1 MEHSKETAN
10 RDDQSS
16 MPAHRRHQS
25 ESSAPST
32 CQSGRYQSFDTSPR
46 KAVDNQRLISQLQ
59 ESWTTDCDFFGA
71 SSFQLNGSCAWGAV
85 SSNDFYYPASRA
97 TSKPVDSKGRS
108 SAIHDAARITD
119 WPEVLRLCR
128 EQPDLAGY
136 TGKDGWTALHHAC
149 NRRCPDPEVARAL
162 IEAAP
167 ETLWLP
173 EEKNGWLPLHYAC
186 RFKAPKAVVYLLLHH
201 DRRGKYTVSKRDRIG
216 RTPLFY
222 AVRYDAPPGVVGLLL
237 QLDPAVVL
245 EEDYHEDSPLAL
257 VWNAWAEKLEGKR
270 LVASFLPGGFPEP
283 EDTTAEQRAIILR
296 KRLESESKLKERWD
310 KANLLLKAAFGFPV
324 EDDDETEAGFVVPST
339 NTRKWR
345 IVHATAAVKCHLSLF
360 RLACALHPEQVTELD
375 CGDLR
380 PGTAPQTALHLAASS
395 NASGE
400 LGKMVIIT
408 LLSLYREAAKIA
420 DEDGSLP
427 LHRLVENP
435 RKTDWTQHA
444 AILTEFYP
452 RAVQIP
458 DNAGLLPLHRA
469 ARAMHQHEIIIDSD
483 EESVDNETERSVI
496 VQLVRSFPQA
506 ASQADETGYLPLH
519 YACQNGTDWNDDLET
534 LVNAARG
541 AAQVSSRGNLPLH
554 LAASNPRATSGFL
567 QKLIQLHPRAATVP
581 DADGYLPFH
590 LACKAGKAWDEISV
604 LYEAY
609 PAALQIASPKLPLF
623 LACCHSLDTGLVQ
636 ELVQL
641 YPEAARVR
649 DDDGRYPLHIACATG
664 KSWET
669 IEALVHAHA
678 LSVSSTDQTGKVP
691 FHELALALCSQD
703 EENSDQLPFW
713 LRDAEPAP
721 SKNITSL
728 FELLRIDP
736 TVLA

>member
-1 MEHSKETAN
+1 MEQSKEEKIAPT
-10 RDDQSS
+10 
-16 MPAHRRHQS
+16 AHRRYQS
-25 ESSAPST
+25 ESLSCTPSASLQ
-32 CQSGRYQSFDTSPR
+32 QSGRIQSFDTSAR
-46 KAVDNQRLISQLQ
+46 TNNSDQQNLISRLQ
-59 ESWTTDCDFFGA
+59 ESWTTNRDFLGA
-71 SSFQLNGSCAWGAV
+71 STFQLHGTSSWG
-85 SSNDFYYPASRA
+85 SSNDFYLPTSRS
-97 TSKPVDSKGRS
+97 TSKPVDSQGRS

-128 EQPDLAGY
+128 EKPEWAGY
-136 TGKDGWTALHHAC
+136 TGKDGWTALHHMC

-162 IEAAP
+162 IAAAP

-186 RFKAPKAVVYLLLHH
+186 RFKAPKAVVYLLLHL
-201 DRRGKYTVSKRDRIG
+201 DQRGKHTVSKRDHMG

-237 QLDPAVVL
+237 QLDPNVVL

-257 VWNAWAEKLEGKR
+257 VWNTWAEKLEGKR
-270 LVASFLPGGFPEP
+270 IVASFLPGGFPEP
-283 EDTTAEQRAIILR
+283 EDTSAEERAVFLR
-296 KRLESESKLKERWD
+296 KRLEKETKLKERWD

-339 NTRKWR
+339 TNRKWR

-360 RLACALHPEQVTELD
+360 RLACALHPEQVSELD

-408 LLSLYREAAKIA
+408 LLSLYREAAKIP
-420 DEDGSLP
+420 DETGSLP

-458 DNAGLLPLHRA
+458 DNFGLTPLHRA
-469 ARAMHQHEIIIDSD
+469 ARAMNQHEVDSD
-483 EESVDNETERSVI
+483 DENEDDETERSVI

-506 ASQADETGYLPLH
+506 ALQADEASYMPIH
-519 YACQNGTDWNDDLET
+519 YACQSGTDWNADMET
-534 LVNAARG
+534 ILNAARG
-541 AAQVSSRGNLPLH
+541 AVQVFARGSLPLH
-554 LAASNPRATSGFL
+554 LAASNPRSTAGFL
-567 QKLIQLHPRAATVP
+567 QKLIQLHPRAATLP
-581 DADGYLPFH
+581 DADGFLPFQ
-590 LACKAGKAWDEISV
+590 LACRAGKSWSDISV
-604 LYEAY
+604 LYDAY
-609 PAALQIASPKLPLF
+609 PAALQIATPEFPLQ
-623 LACCHSLDTGLVQ
+623 LACRHPYDTDLVRQ
-636 ELVQL
+636 LVQL
-641 YPEAARVR
+641 YPEAAAVR
-649 DDDGRYPLHIACATG
+649 DNTGRYPIHYACAT
-664 KSWET
+664 KKTWET

-678 LSVSSTDQTGKVP
+678 ISVASTDQMGEVP
-691 FHELALALCSQD
+691 FHVLALAVCSQHD
-703 EENSDQLPFW
+703 DSTEELPSW
-713 LRDAEPAP
+713 LCDPEPDP
-721 SKNITSL
+721 SQDLTSL

-736 TVLA
+736 TVLV